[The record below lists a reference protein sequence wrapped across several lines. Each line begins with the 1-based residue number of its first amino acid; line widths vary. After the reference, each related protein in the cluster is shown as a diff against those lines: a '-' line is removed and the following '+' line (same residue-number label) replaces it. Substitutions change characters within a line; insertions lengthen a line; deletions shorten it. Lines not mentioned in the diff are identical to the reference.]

1 VTQIGS
7 EKKSVTEQLLSK
19 NQYEDFRQFL
29 EQSCGIV
36 LGDNKHYLVTSRL
49 NRLTQEFSFTS
60 LGALLDALKVNND
73 NRLKERVID
82 AMTTNETSWF
92 RDNYPFELLR
102 ESLLK
107 EFSKIKPSRLRIWS
121 AACSTGQEPYSISM
135 TIHEFQQK
143 NPGQLNVPYEIVGT
157 DISSTV
163 LNIAKQASYDELSLA
178 RGLSTQ
184 RRSQYFKAVAGNRWQ
199 LIDKLRTPVRFTE
212 INLLQSYSLL
222 GRFDLVFCRNVLIY
236 FSSELKTDILT
247 RMAQILNPGGFLIL
261 GGSESPTGYCRDFE
275 MVRFPQGVI
284 YRLKSK

>member
-1 VTQIGS
+1 M
-7 EKKSVTEQLLSK
+7 TEQLLSK
-19 NQYEDFRQFL
+19 NQYDDFRQFL

-49 NRLTQEFSFTS
+49 NRLTQEFSFAS
-60 LGALLDALKVNND
+60 LGALLDALKVNKD

-92 RDNYPFELLR
+92 RDNYPYELLR

-107 EFSKIKPSRLRIWS
+107 EFAKAKPARLRIWS
-121 AACSTGQEPYSISM
+121 AACSSGQEPYSISM

-143 NPGQLNVPYEIVGT
+143 NPGLLNVPYEIVGT

-163 LNIAKQASYDELSLA
+163 LNIAKRASYDELSLA
-178 RGLSTQ
+178 RGLSEQ
-184 RRSQYFKAVAGNRWQ
+184 RRSQYFTAVESNRWQ
-199 LIDKLRTPVRFTE
+199 LVDKLRAPVRFTE

-222 GRFDLVFCRNVLIY
+222 GRFDLIFCRNVLIY